1 MPPAPSRHP
10 APRQA
15 RLRHPKVL
23 DLRPGRGPRAGT
35 TPVNS
40 DSLQAPGHQP
50 ETGVLQEARPPRARP
65 ARTQGLAGPLGPAGK
80 SGCSRRPLRR
90 LVPGAAPMAPPM
102 HGARDWSP
110 HVHRSRNPGG
120 HGKTQ
125 VGGGPRPDSG
135 LGGGKGLRFAL
146 PSAHAVVAEPSCRA
160 GDACLRPILSL
171 GRKSQRGQS
180 RA

>member
-1 MPPAPSRHP
+1 M
-10 APRQA
+10 
-15 RLRHPKVL
+15 
-23 DLRPGRGPRAGT
+23 
-35 TPVNS
+35 NS

-110 HVHRSRNPGG
+110 HVHRSRNLGG

-125 VGGGPRPDSG
+125 VGGDPVQTRASGEERAFGSPSRPHTLSWPSRPAALVTPVCG
-135 LGGGKGLRFAL
+135 RF
-146 PSAHAVVAEPSCRA
+146 
-160 GDACLRPILSL
+160 
-171 GRKSQRGQS
+171 
-180 RA
+180 